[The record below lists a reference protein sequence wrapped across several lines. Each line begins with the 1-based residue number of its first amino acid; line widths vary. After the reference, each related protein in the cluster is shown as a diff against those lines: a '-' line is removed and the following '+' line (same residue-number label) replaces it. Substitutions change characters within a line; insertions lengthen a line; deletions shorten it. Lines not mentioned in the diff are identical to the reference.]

1 MHAVLIVLAA
11 TAGFLKGQLHTH
23 SDRSGDGHT
32 PPAEVLRWYE
42 ERGYDFVVF
51 TDHDRITTEPGRGAL
66 LSIAGAELTQ
76 NLETCEP
83 APRPGQHCLLHVNA
97 LFVDGKAAVPPWAPP
112 TSDRR
117 LDRYTRALDATRA
130 MQGIAQLNHPNFHFA
145 ADADLIADLGRRGLL
160 LMEIANQS
168 DDVNNTPR
176 GAASTEEL
184 WDAVLSRDVLV
195 YGTATDDAHHFY
207 DARERAARGEA
218 VYTGDRGFVMVRA
231 ARDAAA
237 IRSALETG
245 DFYASTGVL
254 LQRLDFDRKQLV
266 LEVAP
271 ESAPGEHV
279 FRLIGKGGRILAT
292 KRGRAATFSMAGAGK
307 GYVRAV
313 VEDAR
318 GRRAWVQPKRVPQ

>member
-1 MHAVLIVLAA
+1 MHALVIVLAA

-66 LSIAGAELTQ
+66 LSIPGVELTQ
-76 NLETCEP
+76 NAETCEP
-83 APRPGQHCLLHVNA
+83 APRAGMHCLLHVNA
-97 LFVDGKAAVPPWAPP
+97 LFVDGKHDVPPWAPP
-112 TSDRR
+112 KSDRR
-117 LDRYTRALDATRA
+117 IDRYGRALLATQA
-130 MQGIAQLNHPNFHFA
+130 MHGIAQLNHPNFHFA
-145 ADADLIADLGRRGLL
+145 ADAELIATLGARGLS

-176 GAASTEEL
+176 GAPSTEQL
-184 WDAVLSRDVLV
+184 WDAALTRGVMI

-231 ARDAAA
+231 ARDAGA
-237 IRSALETG
+237 IRRALETG

-266 LEVAP
+266 IEVASD
-271 ESAPGEHV
+271 SAPGAHV
-279 FRLIGKGGRILAT
+279 FRLVGTGGKILAT
-292 KRGRAATFSMAGAGK
+292 KRGRAATFALGAVAK

-318 GRRAWVQPKRVPQ
+318 GRRAWVQPKRVP